1 MIAVGLELGANVVK
15 VAVVDGARG
24 AFKLKA
30 FEVHK
35 IDAKKGETENDIV
48 SVVDE
53 ALKRVKAPKGQVV
66 ASVRALDCMIREIMV
81 PFTDEDKIRKTVK
94 YQAENYFT
102 STSIDDLIIEF
113 SKVAEIETK
122 SRLMVAG
129 IKKAH
134 IDRRL
139 RFLDEC
145 GVDPLAIDLDVAA
158 LYNAYAHLDVF
169 QGKGAVLLVD
179 IEADTLKVGVVEE
192 GRLRLARAIRMRVGE
207 NMKLDKR
214 RPKGGGGGSGESA
227 IYDTAADESA
237 RLPVVIL
244 DEGDDEAFSLEDSG
258 ISETEREGI
267 IHRIFMEIDRT
278 VAAVGLTHDVELI
291 CLSGASC
298 ALEGIENLFTEHFE
312 IEATRVDLS
321 QALGAGPDKKERGH
335 ASVSLEGGI
344 AIGLALKALG
354 VDHARMDFRQEEFAY
369 KGTFE
374 QLKRGLATTLT
385 LLFALTF
392 LYAFHLKQQLRE
404 RGETVMAV
412 KEMQKALYTVINPSL
427 TDTSQSH
434 LPIPTEGA
442 YYEALREQQGTLSAQ
457 FKGSTDKNAAR
468 VSSLEILRRFALA
481 KSKMD
486 GGKWPLEVMKVS
498 VDPRQTG
505 RSSFTCVSP
514 QSGASTELERMFQE
528 DDLVLAQS
536 LGTSFDKRNNQ
547 WQFTIQISLKPTAE
561 GN

>member
-1 MIAVGLELGANVVK
+1 MIAVGLELGAHVVK
-15 VAVVDGARG
+15 VAVLDGARG

-30 FEVHK
+30 FEAHK

-48 SVVDE
+48 SVVDS

-66 ASVRALDCMIREIMV
+66 LSVRALDCMIREIMV
-81 PFTDEDKIRKTVK
+81 PFTEEDKIRKTVK

-102 STSIDDLIIEF
+102 SASIDDLIIEY

-139 RFLDEC
+139 RLMDEC

-158 LYNAYAHLDVF
+158 LYNTYAHLDVF

-214 RPKGGGGGSGESA
+214 RPKGGSGESA

-278 VAAVGLTHDVELI
+278 VASVGLTHDVELI

-298 ALEGIENLFTEHFE
+298 ALEGIETLFTEHFE

-321 QALGAGPDKKERGH
+321 DALGAGPDKRERGQ

-344 AIGLALKALG
+344 AIGLALKGLG

-404 RGETVMAV
+404 KGETVMAV
-412 KEMQKALYTVINPSL
+412 KEMQKALYTVLNPSL

-442 YYEALREQQGTLSAQ
+442 YYEALREQQATLSAQ

-481 KSKMD
+481 KSKID
-486 GGKWPLEVMKVS
+486 GGKWPIEVMKIS

-505 RSSFTCVSP
+505 RSSFSCTSA
-514 QSGASTELERMFQE
+514 QSGSSTELERMFQE

-536 LGTSFDKRNNQ
+536 LGTTIDKRTNL
-547 WQFTIQISLKPTAE
+547 WQFTIQISLKPTE